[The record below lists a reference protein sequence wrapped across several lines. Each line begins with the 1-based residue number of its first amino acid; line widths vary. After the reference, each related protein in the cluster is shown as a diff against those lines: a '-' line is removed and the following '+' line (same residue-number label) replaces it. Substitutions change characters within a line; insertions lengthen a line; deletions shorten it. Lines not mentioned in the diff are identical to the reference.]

1 MAIRGL
7 SPALRVV
14 ALVGLPLTGQAIS
27 HQVGDGP
34 ARTAAQIFEDAKQ
47 VTTRATDFHVLG
59 SFNSSGFTEMFD
71 LNVSPVGGGGTVEF
85 SRVTVSMVLASGA
98 LYVKANAR
106 GWQVL
111 GASEQKAG
119 LMANKW
125 IREPRASPEYSF
137 AQFAESTQLVRTIT
151 SGISGLAELR
161 GTTIVEGKRARVLT
175 DSEHDKIYVASVG
188 TPYLLRFQGGGDGS
202 SGSISFSGFGHSSV
216 PTAPAHW
223 TNLPQ

>member
-1 MAIRGL
+1 
-7 SPALRVV
+7 
-14 ALVGLPLTGQAIS
+14 
-27 HQVGDGP
+27 
-34 ARTAAQIFEDAKQ
+34 
-47 VTTRATDFHVLG
+47 
-59 SFNSSGFTEMFD
+59 
-71 LNVSPVGGGGTVEF
+71 
-85 SRVTVSMVLASGA
+85 
-98 LYVKANAR
+98 
-106 GWQVL
+106 
-111 GASEQKAG
+111 
-119 LMANKW
+119 MANKW

-223 TNLPQ
+223 TNLQQ